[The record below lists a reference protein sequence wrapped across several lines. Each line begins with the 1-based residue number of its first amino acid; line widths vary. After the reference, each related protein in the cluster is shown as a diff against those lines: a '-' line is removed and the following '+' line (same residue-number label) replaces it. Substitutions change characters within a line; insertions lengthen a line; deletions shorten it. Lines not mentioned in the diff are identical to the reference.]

1 MFYDLEFLILV
12 LYTQVKIYICDVAL
26 SVSTPNKLKLKFV
39 KLNQKL
45 RVRFPQL
52 SSKLSF
58 SLPGVDTLRATSC
71 TNIYLHLSAR
81 HHAETRIQEFIFS
94 GVVFEDK

>member
-12 LYTQVKIYICDVAL
+12 LYTQVKIYMCDVAL
-26 SVSTPNKLKLKFV
+26 SVSTPNKLKLKFEIKPKV
-39 KLNQKL
+39 AG
-45 RVRFPQL
+45 RFPQL
-52 SSKLSF
+52 SRKVSF
-58 SLPGVDTLRATSC
+58 SLPGVDTLRATSS